1 MLVVKLA
8 RAERDQFH
16 GIQLRDR
23 IGDVMPGNPCVGRQT
38 VVADGRYSAAISECQ
53 DRQIDLHGVK

>member
-38 VVADGRYSAAISECQ
+38 VVADGRYSAAISELSL
-53 DRQIDLHGVK
+53 IHI